1 MRLLPACD
9 RIAQPWKNG
18 GGVTREVAVMPE
30 GAGLDTFDWRVSI
43 ADVAAAGPFSR
54 FEGID
59 RTLAVLQGR
68 MRLTFPERVLE
79 LDSASAPLAFPGEAP
94 CEGEPLGG
102 VVTDLNLMTRRGK
115 IRGRMEHVS
124 GAVAATGATLV
135 VACAATVLRIGGGA
149 QSLGRFDAVLLDGL
163 AYGEGTFSLDTM
175 AFVLRMD

>member
-9 RIAQPWKNG
+9 RVAQPWKNG
-18 GGVTREVAVMPE
+18 GGVTREVAAWPQA
-30 GAGLDTFDWRVSI
+30 AGLDTFDWRVSI
-43 ADVAAAGPFSR
+43 AEVAAAGPFSR

-79 LDSASAPLAFPGEAP
+79 LDSAGVPVAFPGETP

-102 VVTDLNLMTRRGK
+102 AVIDLNLMVRRGK
-115 IRGRMEHVS
+115 IRGRMERLS
-124 GAVAATGATLV
+124 GTVAAAGKTLV
-135 VACAATVLRIGGGA
+135 VAQAATVLRIGGKT
-149 QSLGRFDAVLLDGL
+149 QSLGPLDAALLDG
-163 AYGEGTFSLDTM
+163 EVTFSLDTM